1 MGCNSTDTRGSSPP
15 QAARYFC
22 FSAGFTVADF
32 GCRDSGGFSFASVLC
47 LSNFRSSEDT
57 FVPPSSRLE

>member
-1 MGCNSTDTRGSSPP
+1 MGCISTDNRGSSPP

-47 LSNFRSSEDT
+47 LSSDQRWCDKRPALDAE
-57 FVPPSSRLE
+57 